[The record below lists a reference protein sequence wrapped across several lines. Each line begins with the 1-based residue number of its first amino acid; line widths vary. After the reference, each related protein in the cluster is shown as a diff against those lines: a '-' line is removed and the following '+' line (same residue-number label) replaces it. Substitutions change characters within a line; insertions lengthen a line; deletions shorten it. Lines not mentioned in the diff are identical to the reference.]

1 MTQYN
6 SVKTLF
12 RKGDIVEISDAF
24 EVDTYHATE
33 DGKSIYVPESM
44 MNDMHG
50 KIVEIRGVHIDN
62 YGSISYYTDQD
73 PGYANG
79 GDGWRWPACLLSYA
93 AKPVEI
99 KEDSL
104 LDLLL

>member
-6 SVKTLF
+6 RVKTLF
-12 RKGDIVEISDAF
+12 RRGDIVEICDDFA
-24 EVDTYHATE
+24 VDTYYATE

-50 KIVEIRGVHIDN
+50 KTVEIRGVFIGSE
-62 YGSISYYTDQD
+62 GSISYYTDQD
-73 PGYANG
+73 PMDANG

-93 AKPVEI
+93 AQPVEI